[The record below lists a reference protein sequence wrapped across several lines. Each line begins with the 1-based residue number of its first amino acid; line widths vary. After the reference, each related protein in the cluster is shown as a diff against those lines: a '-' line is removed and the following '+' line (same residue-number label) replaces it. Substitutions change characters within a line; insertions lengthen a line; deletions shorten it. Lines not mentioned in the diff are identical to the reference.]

1 MGRTVVNLFFLLS
14 QWHPGKRQSSCKA
27 VFLSLSQQSLGK
39 RQEDRSPVQCRA
51 HTPFTHT
58 PNNYNCSLLGSQQW
72 ALSACLSFSSL
83 FLSIIWERTQTG
95 GPWPCRTILRLLRIS
110 RSTFMVVQLNET
122 PMHHYHPSINKNC
135 LSVIELNLSSHE
147 FSICAR
153 KNTLDWSSHF
163 IRRGSETQDRP
174 ADKLQWLTQ
183 EKPTGK
189 GRVM

>member
-1 MGRTVVNLFFLLS
+1 MPAVGRTVVNLFFLLS
-14 QWHPGKRQSSCKA
+14 QWHPGKRQSCCKA
-27 VFLSLSQQSLGK
+27 GVFPSSHWERDRKTGHQSNAGHTHHSLTHLTIAIAHCWEVSNEPSLRVYLFHLSL
-39 RQEDRSPVQCRA
+39 
-51 HTPFTHT
+51 
-58 PNNYNCSLLGSQQW
+58 W
-72 ALSACLSFSSL
+72 
-83 FLSIIWERTQTG
+83 SIIWERTQTG

-147 FSICAR
+147 FSICVR

-174 ADKLQWLTQ
+174 ADKLQWLT
-183 EKPTGK
+183 
-189 GRVM
+189 